1 MPLTGSDFS
10 LISTALRLDLKF
22 AAETLDY
29 SIMQGIVM
37 KNSETWSDIATTLND
52 VLQGFQSEHIAQL
65 CIMAKATLK
74 IKIDRDTEAS
84 DHF

>member
-1 MPLTGSDFS
+1 
-10 LISTALRLDLKF
+10 
-22 AAETLDY
+22 
-29 SIMQGIVM
+29 M

-74 IKIDRDTEAS
+74 IKIDRDTESS